1 MADNV
6 SAATA
11 TTLPPPPQSSTV
23 PSNQQYDASQGNGQ
37 ANPSHMPPPPRPPVV
52 IPQNTNPIPT
62 AITSPMSGNMMSPTS
77 AGGFVRRAAPE
88 PNKRALYV
96 GGLDPRVTEDIL
108 KQIFETTGHVVSVKI
123 IPDKNKFNSKGYN
136 YGFVEFDDP
145 GAAERAMQTLNGRRI
160 HQSEIRVNW
169 AYQSNNTNKEDTS
182 SHFHIFVGD
191 LSNEVNDEVLMQA
204 FSAFGSVSEARVMW
218 DMKTGRSRGYGFVAF
233 RDRTDADK
241 ALNAMDGEWLG
252 SRAIR
257 CNWANQKGQPSIS
270 QQQAMAAMGM
280 TPANQYGGHHNFPT
294 HGIQSYDMVVGQ
306 TAQWQTT
313 CYVGN
318 LTPYTT
324 QNDLVPLFQ
333 NFGYVLET
341 RLQADR
347 GFAFIKM
354 DTHENAA
361 MAICQLNG
369 YNVNGRPLK
378 CSWGKDRPP
387 TGQFDNFS
395 GQQASSP
402 FNSSPTPYFPQYG
415 GPGGPMTPQG
425 PNPAGRG
432 WDQSGMGGQGY
443 GQVPGN
449 AGYGRGQGAPA
460 SGWNQP
466 NNANFGNGFVC
477 TCSRRPPAPM
487 EDAGNS
493 KGAAL
498 SLDDNDR
505 LAGRMRSGSASSG
518 HKRTTSGS
526 LLSRLSFLRMIQA
539 TQNTAERTHS
549 GLERDDGADELTAGL
564 RGGRAMSN
572 AIQQHRRT
580 RRRRGSLRKTAL
592 LGTRL
597 DYRDKKPASVPA
609 DVLRGDNGAGS
620 EQQQQQSSSRP
631 GSSPTVLPT
640 SSATTSAN
648 PRMRYFVGPVSRADN
663 EITSPGTLGSFVGD
677 ETDTAWTL
685 MDAPQRARTAAS
697 TAAAHRQSSPAKN
710 SLLGIGDEMTTDEE
724 EIISFPRSST
734 STSLHPPSASGATGL
749 RLPTAASTSDSYY
762 SLQTDPTYRSLHRAK
777 SPLATH
783 AVDIAT
789 SAQMVWDYSETEW
802 WGWIIL
808 IVTWLVFVVG
818 MGSCFG
824 VWSWAWDVGE
834 TPYAPPEL
842 EDDPTLPIV
851 GYYPALIILTA
862 VMSWVWVVVAWVGMK
877 YFKHANISGE
887 DI

>member
-6 SAATA
+6 SASTSASH
-11 TTLPPPPQSSTV
+11 PPPQAST

-37 ANPSHMPPPPRPPVV
+37 TNPSHMPPPPRPPVI

-62 AITSPMSGNMMSPTS
+62 AITSPMSGGMVSPTS
-77 AGGFVRRAAPE
+77 AGGYVRRAAPE

-123 IPDKNKFNSKGYN
+123 IPDKTQFNNKGSN

-145 GAAERAMQTLNGRRI
+145 GAADRAMQTLNGRRI

-169 AYQSNNTNKEDTS
+169 AYQSNTTSKEDTS
-182 SHFHIFVGD
+182 NHFHIFVGD
-191 LSNEVNDEVLMQA
+191 LSNEVNDDILLQA

-233 RDRTDADK
+233 RDRGDADK
-241 ALNAMDGEWLG
+241 ALSSMDGEWLG

-280 TPANQYGGHHNFPT
+280 TPTTPFGHHHFPT
-294 HGIQSYDMVVGQ
+294 HGIQSYDMVVQQ
-306 TAQWQTT
+306 TPQWQTT

-324 QNDLVPLFQ
+324 QNDIVPLFQ
-333 NFGYVLET
+333 NFGYVIEN
-341 RLQADR
+341 RMQADR

-354 DTHENAA
+354 DSHENAA

-395 GQQASSP
+395 GQQGNSP
-402 FNSSPTPYFPQYG
+402 FNSSPGPYFPQYS

-425 PNPAGRG
+425 PAPAGRG
-432 WDQSGMGGQGY
+432 WEQPAMAQQGY
-443 GQVPGN
+443 GQ
-449 AGYGRGQGAPA
+449 ATR
-460 SGWNQP
+460 S
-466 NNANFGNGFVC
+466 
-477 TCSRRPPAPM
+477 M
-487 EDAGNS
+487 EDATVE
-493 KGAAL
+493 KPAAPP
-498 SLDDNDR
+498 LDDGDQIS
-505 LAGRMRSGSASSG
+505 GRTRSDSASSG
-518 HKRTTSGS
+518 HKRSSSGS
-526 LLSRLSFLRMIQA
+526 LLSRLSFLRLMHA
-539 TQNTAERTHS
+539 SHS
-549 GLERDDGADELTAGL
+549 PADRGHSNLEADDDRDDVGSGL
-564 RGGRAMSN
+564 RGGRAMSS
-572 AIQQHRRT
+572 ALQQRRT

-592 LGTRL
+592 LGTRF
-597 DYRDKKPASVPA
+597 DYRDKKGSRPPV
-609 DVLRGDNGAGS
+609 DVARGDVVGQHQVQPQA
-620 EQQQQQSSSRP
+620 QQQQQQLTP
-631 GSSPTVLPT
+631 PPVPTHT
-640 SSATTSAN
+640 
-648 PRMRYFVGPVSRADN
+648 RMRSFGDPVSPNDGYIPNQPPGREVLGEN
-663 EITSPGTLGSFVGD
+663 HTST
-677 ETDTAWTL
+677 WTL
-685 MDAPQRARTAAS
+685 MDVPQRARNAS
-697 TAAAHRQSSPAKN
+697 APSPQHVQPIRSKEN
-710 SLLGIGDEMTTDEE
+710 MVTEDVTTDDEDVV
-724 EIISFPRSST
+724 SFPPRKTVPGVPAAFHSSSNT
-734 STSLHPPSASGATGL
+734 SSNSGGTGL
-749 RLPTAASTSDSYY
+749 RLPTPISSTDSYY
-762 SLQTDPTYRSLHRAK
+762 SLQADQKYRPTHRAK

-783 AVDIAT
+783 AVDFTGSSEA
-789 SAQMVWDYSETEW
+789 MGWDYSETEW

-851 GYYPALIILTA
+851 GYYPALITLTA

-877 YFKHANISGE
+877 YFKHANITG
-887 DI
+887 DDT